1 MIIMFLCLFAI
12 ISDNKA
18 YNYQTVYSHRIA
30 FFEENGSVYPLRID
44 SVKVLNDSILFPFK
58 NIQTND
64 LRCYNPY
71 GTSWLGGK
79 IVISPTWNYF
89 FNDKNDT
96 IKIKTNAVLSESW
109 TLFNRNDI
117 SITATVNSCD
127 TMTFMGVTDSV
138 KTILLHVYDM
148 TMKPTP
154 HALEGKKMI
163 LSKNYGFVH
172 TFNFI
177 YWPDFT
183 YYSIYGFNKEFNLCG
198 LTNPELGVQNLTWKE
213 IFNFQPG
220 DEIHKKY
227 TYSPG
232 FIFLAPDNFEIERK
246 TILKYL
252 SRTDYIDSVVYDV
265 DFKSYVKNYN
275 SGVITESYNAGII
288 KSVVKLTDNPY
299 PFFDKLSLEP
309 IFDNNTANFMT
320 QFTGGVSGKTVP
332 NVYTEIYRGTD
343 SCWNEIIADGC
354 FPAYNYYKGLG
365 GPYYYCQGMVNDSEE
380 NTFVYYKKNST
391 IWGTPLV
398 ISGINEPTN
407 NNRINFYPNPVVD
420 KLYFETKN
428 LAENMDVKFYDMQ
441 GKLILES
448 EISPFSNSI
457 SLTQFQSGLYFYQ
470 LSSNGKIFQAGKLSK
485 Q

>member
-1 MIIMFLCLFAI
+1 MFLCLFAI
-12 ISDNKA
+12 VTVNKA

-30 FFEENGSVYPLRID
+30 FFEENCSVYPLRID
-44 SVKVLNDSILFPFK
+44 SVKVLNDSILYPFK
-58 NIQTND
+58 NIQTNEQ
-64 LRCYNPY
+64 RCYNPS
-71 GTSWLGGK
+71 GASWLGGK
-79 IVISPTWNYF
+79 IVITPTWNYF

-96 IKIKTNAVLSESW
+96 IKIKTEAVLGESW
-109 TLFNRNDI
+109 TLFKRNDM

-154 HALEGKKMI
+154 HELEGKKI
-163 LSKNYGFVH
+163 LLSKNYGFVH

-177 YWPDFT
+177 YWPDFS
-183 YYSIYGFNKEFNLCG
+183 YYSIYGPNNEFNICG
-198 LTNPELGVQNLTWKE
+198 LTNPNLGVQNLTWKE

-227 TYSPG
+227 AYSPG

-246 TILKYL
+246 TILKYI

-265 DFKSYVKNYN
+265 EFKSYVKNYN
-275 SGVITESYNAGII
+275 SGVITESYNAGIT

-299 PFFDKLSLEP
+299 PFFDKLSMEP
-309 IFDNNTANFMT
+309 IIDNNTANFMT
-320 QFTGGVSGKTVP
+320 QFSGGISSKTVP
-332 NVYTEIYRGTD
+332 NVNTELIKNTD
-343 SCWNEIIADGC
+343 SCWNGIHGDGC
-354 FPAYNYYKGLG
+354 FPTYTYYKGLG
-365 GPYYYCQGMVNDSEE
+365 GPYYQCIGYNWDTQE
-380 NTFVYYKKNST
+380 NELVYYKKNSS

-398 ISGINEPTN
+398 ISGINEPIN

-428 LAENMDVKFYDMQ
+428 LTEKFDVKFYDMQ

-448 EISPFSNSI
+448 EISPISNSI
-457 SLTQFQSGLYFYQ
+457 SITQFQSGLYFYQ